1 MDSEA
6 PILLLCPF
14 FLWASTFCFVSFRT
28 VTVCFLEWVWYHW
41 NSVLQQ
47 LNFQLRSVGWC
58 PSSIKHW
65 MTKIRFWGPATSS
78 VSKTKERWHQHLF
91 TCLIRG
97 RIKQNRKPER
107 QLENLKVTFVRTS
120 FLLITL
126 VERISTN
133 SGTGSR
139 FHRILQCWYQK
150 GCLTNSIL
158 SLLLISLSRFL
169 LCTRRLLIYAH
180 YTSKTK
186 LTSFFHLPGLYLFL
200 ENNPI
205 SANKQVT
212 EEDEHPNHGES
223 KKRKGRQS

>member
-1 MDSEA
+1 
-6 PILLLCPF
+6 
-14 FLWASTFCFVSFRT
+14 
-28 VTVCFLEWVWYHW
+28 
-41 NSVLQQ
+41 
-47 LNFQLRSVGWC
+47 
-58 PSSIKHW
+58 
-65 MTKIRFWGPATSS
+65 MTKIRFWGLATSS
-78 VSKTKERWHQHLF
+78 VSKTKQQRHQDLL

-120 FLLITL
+120 FLLSIL
-126 VERISTN
+126 VERIGAN
-133 SGTGSR
+133 SGTGSY

-169 LCTRRLLIYAH
+169 LLTIHLLIYAH

-186 LTSFFHLPGLYLFL
+186 LTSSFHLPGLHLFL

-212 EEDEHPNHGES
+212 EEDEDPNHGES